1 MAGAHGGT
9 LTEMVRPNAADRQ
22 AQAAIAATLGGA
34 GFALPGT
41 LLERRIRC
49 GKPGCRCA
57 ADDAAG
63 LHGPYYQWTRK
74 VNGKTVTRLLSAAQ
88 MERYRDWFANARRI
102 RELTGELE
110 ALSLEI
116 AASTEDWG

>member
-1 MAGAHGGT
+1 MVGAHGGT
-9 LTEMVRPNAADRQ
+9 LWRWCDRTRRTGRRRPRSRPPS
-22 AQAAIAATLGGA
+22 GA
-34 GFALPGT
+34 PAFALPGT
-41 LLERRIRC
+41 LVERRIRC

-57 ADDAAG
+57 ADDPAG

-102 RELTGELE
+102 RDLTGELE

>member
-1 MAGAHGGT
+1 MA
-9 LTEMVRPNAADRQ
+9 RPNAADRR

-57 ADDAAG
+57 TDPTQ
-63 LHGPYYQWTRK
+63 LHGPYFSWTRK
-74 VNGKTVTRLLSAAQ
+74 VNGRTVTRLLTAAQ
-88 MERYRDWFANARRI
+88 TERYRDWFANARRI
-102 RELTGELE
+102 RDLTDELE

-116 AASTEDWG
+116 ATSAEDWG

>member
-1 MAGAHGGT
+1 
-9 LTEMVRPNAADRQ
+9 MVRPNAADRQ

-41 LLERRIRC
+41 LVERRIRC
-49 GKPGCRCA
+49 GKPGCRCSTDPSA
-57 ADDAAG
+57 

-88 MERYRDWFANARRI
+88 MARYRGWFENARRI